1 MLSGVFARHSLT
13 YIPTLN
19 TSRKMNLSTSYI
31 GLDLPNPLV
40 VGASP
45 LGGDIDTLCQCA
57 EAGAAAVVMH
67 SLFEEQIKQAD
78 PFIAESADL
87 GAAPSAEAS
96 DYLPHGEIFSHGADD
111 YIEKIRQA
119 KRAVDIPII
128 GSLNGTHQGPWLDYA
143 GHIADAGADALE
155 LTVYR
160 VPTDPAEEGAAAEKE
175 TLEMVAAVKELVDI
189 PVAVKLSPFYS
200 SLPNFV
206 ERLDA
211 LGVDG
216 LVVFNRFFHPDVD
229 VEVLEV
235 ERRLVLSRP
244 SDLFLRL
251 RWLAILSACGHSY
264 DLAITGGVHSGADA
278 IKSIMCGA
286 DAVQLV
292 STLLMHG
299 PQRLTEIRDE
309 MERWMEAHEYESIQ
323 QMKGSMDLKHCPDAM
338 AYERANYVRILQ
350 HWDTC
355 GHHSPTA

>member
-1 MLSGVFARHSLT
+1 M
-13 YIPTLN
+13 
-19 TSRKMNLSTSYI
+19 
-31 GLDLPNPLV
+31 

-96 DYLPHGEIFSHGADD
+96 DYLPHGEIFSHGPDD

-206 ERLDA
+206 VKARLHGQQLGLKGKA
-211 LGVDG
+211 LREQIWQASGCTFDG
-216 LVVFNRFFHPDVD
+216 HCRVCRCKFMSELMAINRWTVYH
-229 VEVLEV
+229 
-235 ERRLVLSRP
+235 S
-244 SDLFLRL
+244 SDRGD
-251 RWLAILSACGHSY
+251 RVA
-264 DLAITGGVHSGADA
+264 
-278 IKSIMCGA
+278 
-286 DAVQLV
+286 
-292 STLLMHG
+292 
-299 PQRLTEIRDE
+299 
-309 MERWMEAHEYESIQ
+309 
-323 QMKGSMDLKHCPDAM
+323 
-338 AYERANYVRILQ
+338 
-350 HWDTC
+350 
-355 GHHSPTA
+355 